1 MGKKDSDKTKQYKI
15 KTEKQTKGKKEGK
28 KNGKKKHAKLKKAI
42 LICFILMVLAGL
54 TGVGI
59 VAGIFLSDKWT
70 LTRKELI
77 ANENSVVLD
86 SKGKQIAVLSA
97 SDGDANR
104 KIVPFDQMGKYTADA
119 YVAVE
124 DKRFYEHDG
133 VDILRTGKAT
143 VSYILHKTDGSSV
156 GGGSTITQQLV
167 KNLMDD
173 DADSGQAGIERKI
186 REMSRAYQLEKI
198 LNKQEILEKY
208 LNVIFVGGNELHG
221 VEYGAQYYFAKS
233 AKDLDLAESCFL
245 AGINHSP
252 SAYNPYN
259 DKVDNKEKIKIRT
272 KFVIDLMK
280 EQNKI
285 DENPEE
291 AEKIYQEAIAKVEK
305 GFKFKQGK
313 LDFTND
319 KTYYVAEAVREAAE
333 DLAKEKKISYNE
345 AETIIRGG
353 GYSLYTNQDSAIQKT
368 VVNEM
373 AKKSYVETKTITING
388 KSKKIQ
394 TQAGMAIIDFKTGKV
409 VAMGGAFGSDNGSD
423 WNYATQSWNLD
434 KARQT
439 GSSIKLLANV
449 APGLEE
455 KVITA
460 STIYDDTLTEFAK
473 LNNNNTWRPKN
484 AGGYQ
489 GLCTVRKAIEVSSN
503 IVNIKIFSNVGGDKV
518 VEYLNNFGLSTYTK
532 EDAKKGSLAIG
543 GINHGSTPL
552 QMAAAYATIANDGVY
567 IEPTFYSKLV
577 NADGETILEPE
588 QEKHRVISA
597 ANAYIIKQIMMDVV
611 TGAQG
616 TANEC
621 YMANI
626 DVAAKTGTTDYDDNT
641 WLCGFTPYYVAAT
654 WNGYPD
660 GSGEA
665 YSMYNVG
672 NARKLWAN
680 VMKTVHKDKKAARF
694 KKPDS
699 VVTRKVCRTSGCLAT
714 KNCTSTYTEY
724 FTEDNLPKE
733 CDGHEAVKICKE
745 TGKLANEYCPEV
757 EEKVFAKQPE
767 KEQNPI
773 WQTLGKNKYGVPTEE
788 CTKHNEETN
797 KVVVENVVGKTEAEA
812 RTLLAGLTI
821 TVIEGHDTALTDGV
835 VLTQSIEAGTK
846 VEKGVAITIT
856 VNKIATDPSSPGGT
870 TPEEPTPPGET
881 TPGDD
886 NQGNTTPPGTTTDP
900 GGTTPEA

>member
-1 MGKKDSDKTKQYKI
+1 MENKDNDKTKQYRI
-15 KTEKQTKGKKEGK
+15 KAEKQPKAKKEGK
-28 KNGKKKHAKLKKAI
+28 KKGKKKHSKLKKAI
-42 LICFILMVLAGL
+42 LICFVLMILLGL

-70 LTRKELI
+70 LTREDLV
-77 ANENSVVLD
+77 ANENGVVFD
-86 SKGKQIAVLSA
+86 SKEKQISVLSA
-97 SDGDANR
+97 SEGDVNR
-104 KIVPFDQMGKYTADA
+104 KLITFDQMGKYTADA

-124 DKRFYEHDG
+124 DKRFYEHNG
-133 VDILRTGKAT
+133 VDILRTAKAT
-143 VSYILHKTDGSSV
+143 VSYILHKADGSNV

-167 KNLMDD
+167 KNLMKD
-173 DADSGQAGIERKI
+173 DAGSGKEGIERKI
-186 REMSRAYQLEKI
+186 REMSRAYQLEKM

-208 LNVIFVGGNELHG
+208 LNVIPVGGGGYELHG

-252 SAYNPYN
+252 SIYNPYN
-259 DKVDNKEKIKIRT
+259 EELDNKEKIKTRT

-285 DENPEE
+285 SDNAEE
-291 AEKIYQEAIAKVEK
+291 AEKLYQEAIAKVEK
-305 GFKFKQGK
+305 GLDFKQGK
-313 LDFTND
+313 LDFKNVD
-319 KTYYVAEAVREAAE
+319 TYYVAEAVKEAAQ
-333 DLAKEKKISYNE
+333 DLAKAKDISYDE
-345 AETIIRGG
+345 AVRMIRSG
-353 GYSLYTNQDSAIQKT
+353 GYKLYTNLDSNIQKT
-368 VVNEM
+368 VTTEM
-373 AKKSYVETKTITING
+373 AKKSYLEYKTITVKNEKG
-388 KSKKIQ
+388 KNVTKKVN
-394 TQAGMAIIDFKTGKV
+394 TQAGMTIIDYKTGKV
-409 VAMGGAFGSDNGSD
+409 LAMGGSFGSDRPTGTNYN
-423 WNYATQSWNLD
+423 NYAISD
-434 KARQT
+434 ERQT

-473 LNNNNTWRPKN
+473 INNNVSWRPKN

-503 IVNIKIFSNVGGDKV
+503 IVNIKIFSNVGGDKA
-518 VEYLNNFGLSTYTK
+518 VEYLNNFGLTTYTK
-532 EDAKKGSLAIG
+532 EDAAKNSLAIG
-543 GINHGSTPL
+543 GINHGSSTL
-552 QMAAAYATIANDGVY
+552 QMAAAYGTIANDGVY
-567 IEPTFYSKLV
+567 IEPSFYSKLV
-577 NADGETILEPE
+577 DSNGNIVVEPE

-611 TGAQG
+611 TGSQG
-616 TANEC
+616 TAGEC
-621 YMANI
+621 YMANF

-654 WNGYPD
+654 WNGYAE
-660 GSGEA
+660 GAGEA
-665 YSMYNVG
+665 WSMYNVG

-680 VMKTVHKDKKAARF
+680 VMKSVHKNKKAARF

-733 CDGHEAVKICKE
+733 CDGHEAEKICKE
-745 TGKLANEYCPEV
+745 SKKLANEYCPDV
-757 EEKVFAKQPE
+757 EEKVFAKKPE
-767 KEQNPI
+767 KEQNAK
-773 WQTLGKNKYGVPTEE
+773 WQTLGKDKYGVPTEK
-788 CTKHNEETN
+788 CTIHNEETN
-797 KVVVENVVGKTEAEA
+797 KITVENVVGKTEAEA
-812 RTLLAGLTI
+812 KTLLAGLAI
-821 TVIEGHDTALTDGV
+821 TVIEGHDATLADGI

-856 VNKIATDPSSPGGT
+856 VNKI
-870 TPEEPTPPGET
+870 
-881 TPGDD
+881 
-886 NQGNTTPPGTTTDP
+886 TTTDP
-900 GGTTPEA
+900 GEPNPGDGNTTTGGDNPGDGNTITPPEGGNTTT

>member
-1 MGKKDSDKTKQYKI
+1 MGKKDNDKTKQYRI
-15 KTEKQTKGKKEGK
+15 KAEKQPKEKKEGK
-28 KNGKKKHAKLKKAI
+28 KKGKKKHSKLKKAI
-42 LICFILMVLAGL
+42 LICFVLMVLLGL

-70 LTRKELI
+70 LTREDLV
-77 ANENSVVLD
+77 ANENGVVFD
-86 SKGKQIAVLSA
+86 SKEKQISVLSA
-97 SDGDANR
+97 SEGDVNR
-104 KIVPFDQMGKYTADA
+104 KLITFDQMGKYTADA

-124 DKRFYEHDG
+124 DKRFYEHNG
-133 VDILRTGKAT
+133 VDILRTAKAT
-143 VSYILHKTDGSSV
+143 VSYILHRADGSNV

-167 KNLMDD
+167 KNLMKD
-173 DADSGQAGIERKI
+173 DAGSGKEGIERKI
-186 REMSRAYQLEKI
+186 REMSRAYQLEKM

-208 LNVIFVGGNELHG
+208 LNVIPVGGGGYELHG

-252 SAYNPYN
+252 SIYNPYN
-259 DKVDNKEKIKIRT
+259 EELDNKEKIKTRT

-285 DENPEE
+285 SDNAEE
-291 AEKIYQEAIAKVEK
+291 AEKLYQEAIAKVEK
-305 GFKFKQGK
+305 GLDFKQGK
-313 LDFTND
+313 LDFKNVD
-319 KTYYVAEAVREAAE
+319 TYYVAEAVKEAAQ
-333 DLAKEKKISYNE
+333 DLAKAKDISYDE
-345 AETIIRGG
+345 AVRMIRSG
-353 GYSLYTNQDSAIQKT
+353 GYKLYTNLDSDIQKT
-368 VVNEM
+368 VTTEM
-373 AKKSYVETKTITING
+373 AKKSYLEYKTITVKNEKG
-388 KSKKIQ
+388 KNVSKKVS
-394 TQAGMAIIDFKTGKV
+394 TQAGMTIIDYKTGKV
-409 VAMGGAFGSDNGSD
+409 LAMGGSFGSDKPTSTNAN
-423 WNYATQSWNLD
+423 NYATSD
-434 KARQT
+434 RRQT

-473 LNNNNTWRPKN
+473 INNNVSWRPKN

-503 IVNIKIFSNVGGDKV
+503 IVNIKIFSNVGGDKA
-518 VEYLNNFGLSTYTK
+518 VEYLNNFGLTTYKK
-532 EDAKKGSLAIG
+532 EDAAKNSLAIG
-543 GINHGSTPL
+543 GIDKGSSTL
-552 QMAAAYATIANDGVY
+552 QMAAAYGTIANDGVY

-577 NADGETILEPE
+577 DSNGNVVVKPE

-616 TANEC
+616 TAGEC
-621 YMANI
+621 YMANF

-654 WNGYPD
+654 WNGYAE
-660 GSGEA
+660 GAGEA
-665 YSMYNVG
+665 WSMYNVG

-680 VMKTVHKDKKAARF
+680 VMKTVHKGKKAARF

-733 CDGHEAVKICKE
+733 CDGHEAEKICKE
-745 TGKLANEYCPEV
+745 SKKLANEYCPDV
-757 EEKVFAKQPE
+757 EEKVFAKKPE
-767 KEQNPI
+767 KEQNAK
-773 WQTLGKNKYGVPTEE
+773 WQTLGKNKYGVPTEK
-788 CTKHNEETN
+788 CTIHNEETN
-797 KVVVENVVGKTEAEA
+797 KVIVENVVGKTEAEA
-812 RTLLAGLTI
+812 RTLLAGIAI
-821 TVIEGHDTALTDGV
+821 TVIEGHDATQADGI
-835 VLTQSIEAGTK
+835 VLTQSLEAGTK

-856 VNKIATDPSSPGGT
+856 VNKLTSTEPGGDTPSGGNT
-870 TPEEPTPPGET
+870 TTGGDK
-881 TPGDD
+881 PGDGNTTTGGD
-886 NQGNTTPPGTTTDP
+886 KPVDGNTTP
-900 GGTTPEA
+900 

>member
-1 MGKKDSDKTKQYKI
+1 MGNKDNDKTKQYKI
-15 KTEKQTKGKKEGK
+15 KAEKQTKGKKEGK
-28 KNGKKKHAKLKKAI
+28 KKGKKKHSKLKKAI

-70 LTRKELI
+70 LTREELI

-97 SDGDANR
+97 SEGDANR
-104 KIVPFDQMGKYTADA
+104 KIVPFDEMGKYTADA

-124 DKRFYEHDG
+124 DKRFYDHDG

-143 VSYILHKTDGSSV
+143 INYLLHKADGSSV

-167 KNLMDD
+167 KNLMND
-173 DADSGQAGIERKI
+173 DASSGQAGIERKI
-186 REMSRAYQLEKI
+186 REMSRAYQLEKM

-208 LNVIFVGGNELHG
+208 LNVIPVGGGGYELHG

-252 SAYNPYN
+252 SAYSPYN
-259 DKVDNKEKIKIRT
+259 EALDNEEKIKTRT

-285 DENPEE
+285 SDNPEE
-291 AEKIYQEAIAKVEK
+291 AEKLYQEAIAKVDK
-305 GFKFKQGK
+305 GFEFKQGK
-313 LDFTND
+313 LDFKNND
-319 KTYYVAEAVREAAE
+319 TFFIAQAVKEAAE
-333 DLAKEKKISYNE
+333 DLAKAKEISYDE
-345 AETIIRGG
+345 AVRMIRGG
-353 GYSLYTNQDSAIQKT
+353 GYKLYITQDSSIQKIVT
-368 VVNEM
+368 NEM
-373 AKKSYVETKTITING
+373 AKKTYPEYTTITVKDKNG
-388 KSKKIQ
+388 KNKNQKIQ
-394 TQAGMAIIDFKTGKV
+394 TQSGMTIIDFKTGKV
-409 VAMGGAFGSDNGSD
+409 VAMGGSFGSDKPTDKNYY
-423 WNYATQSWNLD
+423 NYALTTN
-434 KARQT
+434 KQT
-439 GSSIKLLANV
+439 GSSIKPLANV
-449 APGLEE
+449 AVGLEE
-455 KVITA
+455 KVIQA
-460 STIYDDTLTEFAK
+460 STVYEDTTTEFAGI
-473 LNNNNTWRPKN
+473 NGGRSYRPKN

-503 IVNIKIFSNVGGDKV
+503 IVNIKIFSNIGAKTVI
-518 VEYLNNFGLSTYTK
+518 EYLNNFGLTTYNMK
-532 EDAKKGSLAIG
+532 EDNALSLGIG
-543 GINHGSTPL
+543 GATNSSNTL
-552 QMAAAYATIANDGVY
+552 QMAAAYATLANDGVY
-567 IEPTFYSKLV
+567 IEPTFYNKLV
-577 NADGETILEPE
+577 NSNGETILEPE

-597 ANAYIIKQIMMDVV
+597 ANAYIIKQILIDVV

-626 DVAAKTGTTDYDDNT
+626 DVAAKTGTTENDCDT
-641 WLCGFTPYYVAAT
+641 WLCGFTPYYAAAT
-654 WNGYPD
+654 WNGYPE
-660 GSGEA
+660 GN

-672 NARKLWAN
+672 NARRLWAN
-680 VMKTVHKDKKAARF
+680 VMKAVHKDKKAARF

-699 VVTRKVCRTSGCLAT
+699 VVTRKVCRTSGKLAT

-724 FTEDNLPKE
+724 FTEDNLPKT
-733 CDGHEAVKICKE
+733 CDGHEAERICKE

-757 EEKVFAKQPE
+757 EEKVFAKKPE
-767 KEQNPI
+767 KEQNAG
-773 WQTLGKNKYGVPTEE
+773 WKVLGKDKYSVPTEK

-797 KVVVENVVGKTEAEA
+797 KVVVENVVGKTELEA

-821 TVIEGHDTALTDGV
+821 TVIEGHDATLANGV

-856 VNKIATDPSSPGGT
+856 VNKI
-870 TPEEPTPPGET
+870 
-881 TPGDD
+881 
-886 NQGNTTPPGTTTDP
+886 TTTDP
-900 GGTTPEA
+900 EGPNPGDGNTTGGGENPGGGNTTTPPEGGNTTT